1 MNRNTGE
8 ETKVNWIIRPATP
21 DDAQGVIN
29 ILNPIIEEA
38 KYTILDIP
46 FSLEEEVAFIESFP
60 VNGIFNLAI
69 HPETQQVVGFQVI
82 EPFATYTHAFDHV
95 GVIGSFVDSGFMR
108 KGIASSLFLAS
119 FEIAKTMGYEK
130 LFAYVR
136 QDNERALATYLKQGF
151 EQIGLAKKHAKI
163 RGEYID
169 EVLIEKFLNANT
181 K

>member
-1 MNRNTGE
+1 
-8 ETKVNWIIRPATP
+8 
-21 DDAQGVIN
+21 
-29 ILNPIIEEA
+29 
-38 KYTILDIP
+38 
-46 FSLEEEVAFIESFP
+46 
-60 VNGIFNLAI
+60 
-69 HPETQQVVGFQVI
+69 
-82 EPFATYTHAFDHV
+82 
-95 GVIGSFVDSGFMR
+95 
-108 KGIASSLFLAS
+108 
-119 FEIAKTMGYEK
+119 MGYEK